1 MCDQDEAGNRGGQD
15 EFPAPSAPDNRG
27 GKKSQAKRKIIIEK
41 ADVERPTV
49 SKHRQAWQQKPRRTT
64 PDSGD
69 EGELTP
75 KKDER
80 AKRDQNCLC
89 RREPALVRT
98 FAERYVE
105 PDA

>member
-27 GKKSQAKRKIIIEK
+27 GKKSQAKRKIISEK

-64 PDSGD
+64 RDSGD
-69 EGELTP
+69 EGERTP

-80 AKRDQNCLC
+80 AKRHQNFLC
-89 RREPALVRT
+89 RRQSEQLRK
-98 FAERYVE
+98 F
-105 PDA
+105 